1 MASAYPRGHGTLA
14 RMPTRPPVH
23 TKPIEIR
30 WRDMD
35 GFNHVNNN
43 AYLTYTE
50 EARDELFTGLLGADT
65 TGRIVIRRSELDFL
79 SGLTQADDTALV
91 DIWVVKLGSSSIV
104 TEEAIRSGTDDRVAF
119 RARTITVY
127 TNEARD
133 AAAPLPGH
141 VRDLLLPL
149 LDEEPAG

>member
-1 MASAYPRGHGTLA
+1 MSGQ
-14 RMPTRPPVH
+14 PVH
-23 TKPIEIR
+23 TKAIEIR

-50 EARDELFTGLLGADT
+50 EARDEFFTGLLGADA
-65 TGRIVIRRSELDFL
+65 TGRIVIRRTELDFL

-91 DIWVVKLGSSSIV
+91 DIWVVGIGSSSIT
-104 TEEAIRSGTDDRVAF
+104 TEEAIRSDLDDRVAC

-133 AAAPLPGH
+133 AAAPLPA
-141 VRDLLLPL
+141 RARKLLEPL
-149 LDEEPAG
+149 LSQPEAVP

>member
-1 MASAYPRGHGTLA
+1 MSGR
-14 RMPTRPPVH
+14 PVH
-23 TKPIEIR
+23 TKTIEIR

-65 TGRIVIRRSELDFL
+65 TGRIVVRRTELDFL

-91 DIWVVKLGSSSIV
+91 DLWLVGIGTSSIT
-104 TEEAIRSGTDDRVAF
+104 TEEAIRSGRDDRVAL
-119 RARTITVY
+119 RARTIAVY

-133 AAAPLPGH
+133 AAAPLPPE
-141 VRDLLLPL
+141 VRELLAPL
-149 LDEEPAG
+149 LAQQPAA